1 MRYWTISWTTM
12 LQGVNI
18 KHDKICDN
26 VDRIIY
32 RKENFTRLF
41 FVVCI
46 HDLYDPTVNFYKER
60 EMMPNVVGVNEGRF
74 TLIMAT
80 SSYVTLEL
88 FFYRCH
94 MSGATQRRPQPNL
107 RMGTNCY
114 ICKTSTGRK
123 SKLREREGLRYVDV
137 VQSVISFMLIWSDTH
152 SMLIRFTYQNIYE
165 LSNKT
170 WRSTLMNHQQNP

>member
-1 MRYWTISWTTM
+1 
-12 LQGVNI
+12 
-18 KHDKICDN
+18 
-26 VDRIIY
+26 
-32 RKENFTRLF
+32 
-41 FVVCI
+41 
-46 HDLYDPTVNFYKER
+46 
-60 EMMPNVVGVNEGRF
+60 MPNVVGVNEGRF

-137 VQSVISFMLIWSDTH
+137 VQSVVSFMLIWSDTH

-170 WRSTLMNHQQNP
+170 WRSTLMNHQQNPYIFCWCFIIIFENQPFIILKATMIFSPHMKYIWPVVFPTHFNFQIYTNRCNRCSFDPR